1 MVGADLNRV
10 WNDYSEYFHPTIK
23 AAMDAIR
30 HLDDQPVCLVNILK
44 YSINMYLQ
52 KLIVTGYI

>member
-10 WNDYSEYFHPTIK
+10 WNDYSEYFHPTVK

-30 HLDDQPVCLVNILK
+30 NLDEHPV
-44 YSINMYLQ
+44 
-52 KLIVTGYI
+52 KLILLNFAFVSRQIYLCDCSI

>member
-10 WNDYSEYFHPTIK
+10 WNDYSEYFHPTVK

-30 HLDDQPVCLVNILK
+30 HLDEQPVCLVNIYK
-44 YSINMYLQ
+44 IYSIL
-52 KLIVTGYI
+52 LYIFIN

>member
-10 WNDYSEYFHPTIK
+10 WSDYSEFFHPTVK

-30 HLDDQPVCLVNILK
+30 KLDENPVC
-44 YSINMYLQ
+44 
-52 KLIVTGYI
+52 

>member
-10 WNDYSEYFHPTIK
+10 WNDYSEYFHPTVK

-30 HLDDQPVCLVNILK
+30 HLDEQPVCLFNI
-44 YSINMYLQ
+44 
-52 KLIVTGYI
+52 

>member
-10 WNDYSEYFHPTIK
+10 WSDYSEFFHPTVK

-30 HLDDQPVCLVNILK
+30 KLDENPVC
-44 YSINMYLQ
+44 INF
-52 KLIVTGYI
+52 KLILMKVKVRN